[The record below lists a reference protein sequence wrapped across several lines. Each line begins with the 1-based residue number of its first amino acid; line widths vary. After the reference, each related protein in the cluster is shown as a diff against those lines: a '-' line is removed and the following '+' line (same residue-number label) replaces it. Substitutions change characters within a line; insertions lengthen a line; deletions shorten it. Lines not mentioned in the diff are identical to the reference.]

1 MILLNDRRIILSGL
15 VLAAIIFLAI
25 FANFIAPYNPYKT
38 DLSTQERIQPP
49 SFKHIFGTDE
59 LGRDVFT
66 RVIYG
71 ARVSISVA
79 LLAVFLMTMLGVILG
94 ALSGYFGEK
103 IDFIIM
109 RFVEIIMCFPT
120 IFLIL
125 AVLAFIGPSIFNVMA
140 IIGLTSW
147 PGLAR
152 LVRAEFLSVKER
164 DFVLAAEM
172 QGFSKR
178 RIIFLHILPNAMA
191 PVWVSVTLS
200 LGSAILT
207 ESALSFLGLGV
218 QIPTPS
224 WGNILGQGRFY
235 IDYAWW
241 LMFFPGIF
249 ILLTVLSFNFIS
261 EALQDY
267 FNPKIKHNI

>member
-1 MILLNDRRIILSGL
+1 MVLLKDKRIIISSLIL
-15 VLAAIIFLAI
+15 MAVIFFAI
-25 FANFIAPYNPYKT
+25 FASFVAPYNPYKT
-38 DLSTQERIQPP
+38 NLDTSERMQPP

-71 ARVSISVA
+71 SRISLSVA
-79 LLAVFLMTMLGVILG
+79 LLAVFLMTILGVMLG
-94 ALSGYFGEK
+94 ALSGYFGGK

-109 RFVEIIMCFPT
+109 RFVEMFMCFPT

-125 AVLAFIGPSIFNVMA
+125 TVLAFVGPSIFNVMI

-164 DFVLAAEM
+164 DFVLAAKM
-172 QGFSKR
+172 HGFSEK
-178 RIIFLHILPNAMA
+178 RIIFKHVLPNSMA

-200 LGSAILT
+200 LGSAVLT

-249 ILLTVLSFNFIS
+249 ILMTVLSFNFIA
-261 EALQDY
+261 EALQDH
-267 FNPKIKHNI
+267 FNPRTQQ